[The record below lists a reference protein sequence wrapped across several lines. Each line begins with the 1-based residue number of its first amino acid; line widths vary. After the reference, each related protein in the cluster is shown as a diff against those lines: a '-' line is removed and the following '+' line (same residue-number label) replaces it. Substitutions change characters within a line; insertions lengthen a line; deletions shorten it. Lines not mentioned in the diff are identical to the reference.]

1 MSLKSAFGV
10 EGYDDPTDSI
20 SSFNIS
26 EEDKILAARIKKID
40 SWINERYQEC
50 PYIRVTTKTNKILY
64 VYRETLLVEGDSFRY
79 SGQKTYTK
87 GVLYG
92 IIKKELIYHTK
103 SGKIVRIP
111 ILKSE
116 RIYYPLEKWFDEKY
130 KEVGGFLLPLEI
142 RRKYLNNR
150 I

>member
-64 VYRETLLVEGDSFRY
+64 VYRETLLVEGNSFRY
-79 SGQKTYTK
+79 SGQKTSTK

-92 IIKKELIYHTK
+92 IIRKELIYHTK

-111 ILKSE
+111 IKKSE

-130 KEVGGFLLPLEI
+130 KEIGGFLLPLEI
-142 RRKYLNNR
+142 RRKYLNNK
-150 I
+150 